1 MKLHHLG
8 IACEDIAKTLSKTKK
23 LHDVQEVSEVIFDD
37 KQQAS
42 VQLVT
47 LNDGTRLELIAGK
60 VVQSLVNKKVSFYHV
75 CYEVEDI
82 HVELEKA
89 KNNGALVIS
98 MPKPS
103 ALFEQRLVAFLVFP
117 YGLVEFLET
126 RNNGS

>member
-8 IACEDIAKTLSKTKK
+8 IACEDIAETLSKTKK
-23 LHDVQEVSEVIFDD
+23 LHDVQEVSEVVFDE

-47 LNDGTRLELIAGK
+47 LSDGTRLELIAGK
-60 VVQSLVNKKVSFYHV
+60 IVQSLVSKKVSFYHV
-75 CYEVEDI
+75 CFEVEDI

-89 KNNGALVIS
+89 KENGAFVIS

-103 ALFEQRLVAFLVFP
+103 ALFEQRLVAFLIFP
-117 YGLVEFLET
+117 YGLVEFLEKA
-126 RNNGS
+126 N

>member
-1 MKLHHLG
+1 M
-8 IACEDIAKTLSKTKK
+8 IDFLSKTKK
-23 LHDVQEVSEVIFDD
+23 LHDVQEVSEVVFDE

-47 LNDGTRLELIAGK
+47 LSDGTKLELIAGK
-60 VVQSLVNKKVSFYHV
+60 IVQSLVNKKVSFYHV

-89 KNNGALVIS
+89 KKNGAFVIS

-117 YGLVEFLET
+117 YSLVEFLEK
-126 RNNGS
+126 